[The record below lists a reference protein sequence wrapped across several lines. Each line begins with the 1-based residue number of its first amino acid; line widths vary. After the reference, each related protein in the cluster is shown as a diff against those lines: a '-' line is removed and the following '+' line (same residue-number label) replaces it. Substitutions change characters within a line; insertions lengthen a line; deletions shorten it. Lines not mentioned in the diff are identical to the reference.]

1 MNYKEI
7 MQDLECIRLMDSDV
21 LHDFLVELYQKSRD
35 GQSAV
40 ESFCELFLTSTKD
53 VNGME
58 HPYAKHAWGR
68 SECRG
73 CETDTPTV
81 TYSGGDE
88 AEDLET
94 CAVCSGVKP

>member
-7 MQDLECIRLMDSDV
+7 MQDLECIRLMDSDL

-58 HPYAKHAWGR
+58 HPYAKHAWER

-81 TYSGGDE
+81 TYSGGDV
-88 AEDLET
+88 AEDLKA
-94 CAVCSGVKP
+94 CAICSGVKP